1 MENNMTTKE
10 FAQKVMEGLQ
20 IAVKKVVEDARKNNQ
35 PLAISTNGKVEII
48 YPQ

>member
-1 MENNMTTKE
+1 METKMSTKE
-10 FAQKVMEGLQ
+10 FAEKVMEGLQ
-20 IAVKKVVEDARKNNQ
+20 LAIKKVVDDARKNNQ